1 MSNDRTGIGH
11 FRVWSLIGHW
21 SLVIGHCLRR
31 VSLPA
36 LLLAA
41 ALSSGTATAG
51 VQHIYI
57 VHTNDIH
64 GALLPTD
71 AYWIN
76 RDFPPPLANAPG
88 AVNVIRGL
96 REEAQKKGYGF
107 LLLDG
112 GDVFKGTPLGDF
124 TKGQSSIDFFKR
136 AGYDAIAVGNHDFDF
151 GWQVLKQM
159 VDSSGLPWF
168 ATNLHVAGTDTQPSW
183 LASGRVFERGGIKI
197 GVFGV
202 ITKYLHGM
210 VTDSLIGP
218 LDVLPY
224 NEAVR
229 NEIAELRRQGADII
243 VALNHVGYSHDRYLA
258 DSVPGIDA
266 IIGAHSH
273 TGIRPPYES
282 PRNHTVIQQAYSKLS
297 TVGILDL
304 AIDSAT
310 RRVVGYEGRL
320 IDLMGEAV
328 PTDVNYLA
336 YLDSVRA
343 VAEKGFDETL
353 GVSKRELTRG
363 GSDETPA
370 GNLIT
375 DAMREYFNADIA
387 VHNSAGIRANIPAG
401 VVTYRTV
408 YNVDIFG
415 NTAVTGLY
423 TGAQVR
429 EMLEVSIDGHHAIFQ
444 LSGAKM
450 TYAKKKPIGQRVLS
464 ITVNGQPLD
473 TAKLYK
479 VVTNSYLA
487 AGSGEYGVFAHGEEL
502 EDSFLP
508 LRDVMAAYIKRHS
521 PIDARIEGRI
531 TAVDK

>member
-1 MSNDRTGIGH
+1 
-11 FRVWSLIGHW
+11 
-21 SLVIGHCLRR
+21 
-31 VSLPA
+31 
-36 LLLAA
+36 
-41 ALSSGTATAG
+41 
-51 VQHIYI
+51 
-57 VHTNDIH
+57 
-64 GALLPTD
+64 
-71 AYWIN
+71 
-76 RDFPPPLANAPG
+76 
-88 AVNVIRGL
+88 VNVIREL
-96 REEAQKKGYGF
+96 RDEAQQKGYGF
-107 LLLDG
+107 LLFDG

-124 TKGQSSIDFFKR
+124 TKGQSTVDFYKR
-136 AGYDAIAVGNHDFDF
+136 AGYDAVAVGNHDFDF
-151 GWQVLKQM
+151 GWEVLRAM

-168 ATNLHVAGTDTQPSW
+168 AANLHVAGTDTQPPW
-183 LASGRVFERGGIKI
+183 LSSGRVFERGGIKI
-197 GVFGV
+197 GVFGL
-202 ITKYLHGM
+202 ITKYLRGM
-210 VTDSLIGP
+210 VRDSLIGP

-224 NEAVR
+224 YEVAR
-229 NEIAELRRQGADII
+229 NEIVELRRQGAEVI
-243 VALNHVGYSHDRYLA
+243 VALDHIGYSHDRYLA

-273 TGIRPPYES
+273 SGIRPPYES
-282 PRNHTVIQQAYSKLS
+282 ARNHTVIQQAYSKLS
-297 TVGILDL
+297 TVGVLDL

-310 RRVVGYEGRL
+310 RTVVGYEGRL

-328 PTDVNYLA
+328 PMDMSYLA
-336 YLDSVRA
+336 WLDSVRA
-343 VAEKGFDETL
+343 KAEKGFDETL
-353 GVSKRELTRG
+353 GVSRRELTRG
-363 GSDETPA
+363 GSEETPA

-429 EMLEVSIDGHHAIFQ
+429 EMLEVSINGHHAIFQ
-444 LSGAKM
+444 LSGVKM
-450 TYAKKKPIGQRVLS
+450 VYTKQKPIGQRVLS

-473 TAKLYK
+473 TVKVYK

-487 AGSGEYGVFAHGEEL
+487 AGSGEYGIFTRGQDL

-521 PIDARIEGRI
+521 PVDARIEGRI
-531 TAVDK
+531 VAVDK